1 MHQET
6 KTCSKCGEVKRLN
19 EFSPSKN
26 YAGGRRA
33 QCRAC
38 VNASRKPQNKR
49 KHRHRLANATSSAK
63 FMNDVDYDGSA
74 KRCKGC
80 GKKKPLAEFH
90 RQKNGI
96 GGRIAWC
103 KQCAAERQKANRW
116 GTYNKADNAARAIT
130 IGGRATSLRRSI
142 KQRSK
147 DRGLDFD
154 LTRGWF
160 VERLERGVCEV
171 TGLSFELSG
180 GRHDGRLTHPFSPS
194 VDRISPA
201 KGYTED
207 NCRLVVL
214 NYNMAKGEFSHQ
226 DVLTWAR
233 ALVQKVDGGSE

>member
-1 MHQET
+1 MLQEM
-6 KTCSKCGEVKRLN
+6 KICSKCGETKPLDD
-19 EFSPSKN
+19 FSPRKN
-26 YAGGRRA
+26 SVRGRRA

-38 VNASRKPQNKR
+38 MNSSRKPQYKR
-49 KHRHRLANATSSAK
+49 KHHHHLSNATSSAK
-63 FMNDVDYDGSA
+63 FMNEVDYDGSA

-80 GKKKPLAEFH
+80 GEKKPLAEFH

-96 GGRIAWC
+96 AGRSSWC
-103 KQCAAERQKANRW
+103 KQCSAERHKANRW
-116 GTYNKADNAARAIT
+116 GTYNKAHNVARAIS

-147 DRGLDFD
+147 DKGLDFD
-154 LTRGWF
+154 LTRNWF

-171 TGLSFELSG
+171 TGLSFELGG
-180 GRHDGRLTHPFSPS
+180 GRHAERLTHPFSPS
-194 VDRISPA
+194 VDRISPS

-214 NYNMAKGEFSHQ
+214 NYNMAKGEFTHE

-233 ALVQKVDGGSE
+233 ALIRKVDGGSE